1 MPTGIR
7 KLEGKTALITGASKG
22 LGKTMALA
30 LAEAGARLAL
40 VSRNVG
46 QLEQTAIVDR
56 NLGTEAVVIPADVA
70 DEN

>member
-1 MPTGIR
+1 LPRGIR

-40 VSRNVG
+40 VSRKVG